1 MPGRKPKP
9 KALRIVSGN
18 AGHRPLNA
26 REPTPA
32 LGVPPCPKHVSARAK
47 MLWRTLGKQL
57 LAMRVIT
64 KADGLALEL
73 LVQAYDEYMDA
84 RDLIRGVAE
93 LKVFQGQLVEQKD
106 GLVYESISATGTKM
120 IRAHPAVGIAENAW
134 RRVATMIA
142 EFGMTPSSRTKV
154 SVVGSADGEDP
165 FDAFLRDAHGQKQ
178 A

>member
-1 MPGRKPKP
+1 VPGRKPKP
-9 KALRIVSGN
+9 KALRLLGGN
-18 AGHRPLNA
+18 AGHRPVNSN
-26 REPTPA
+26 EPKPER
-32 LGVPPCPKHVSARAK
+32 GVPPCPKHVSARAK
-47 MLWRTLGKQL
+47 MLWRKVGKQL
-57 LAMRVIT
+57 DAMGVIT
-64 KADGLALEL
+64 KADGLGLEL

-154 SVVGSADGEDP
+154 SVAGGADGEDP
-165 FDAFLRDAHGQKQ
+165 FDAFLAGANGQKQ